1 MLLENCSK
9 FARNVKYCS
18 NVAQSAKKYSR
29 VLKMQNS
36 APDSKKS
43 AQKVLS
49 AIGKGLAEI
58 AHKTRQTFYDSAYSK
73 SNDPVT

>member
-1 MLLENCSK
+1 MLLENCLK

-18 NVAQSAKKYSR
+18 NVAQSAKKCSR

-43 AQKVLS
+43 VQKVLS
-49 AIGKGLAEI
+49 AIVKGLAEI
-58 AHKTRQTFYDSAYSK
+58 ADKARQTFYDSAYS
-73 SNDPVT
+73 